1 MDINVGIFSRER
13 IEAVFHGEF
22 TDNRGSSVSGE
33 TIITHPDVYTPASA
47 DSYFELKDVTIG
59 IQFHWQRNEKQSFKG
74 SLSIILDE
82 NGLLTAVNTLD
93 IEEYLC
99 SVISSEMSGTSL
111 LELLKAHAVISRSW
125 AMRKILERRKLQSEH
140 CNSCNP
146 NVSTDSEGRHIAW
159 YGAQPHTLFD
169 VCADDHCQR
178 YYGNTRASDPKVAE
192 AVKATAG
199 MVLMHNGEIC
209 DCRYH
214 KCCGGRTERYDV
226 CWEDKDIPYLKSVED
241 DYCGRASDTV
251 LRQMLNDYDFA
262 TKDYH
267 DWCVNYSA
275 EELSNIIRER
285 SGIDFG
291 DIINLEP
298 LKRGD
303 SGRIYELRITGSKRT
318 MVIGKELEIRKWLS
332 KSHLYSS
339 AFDVTRTPDGGFSLQ
354 GKGWGHGVGLCQIGA
369 AVMATEGKNYLD
381 ILSYYY
387 YEKEIRLGM
396 GADTLFC

>member
-22 TDNRGSSVSGE
+22 TDSRGTSVSGD
-33 TIITHPDVYTPASA
+33 TIITHPDVYTPATA

-125 AMRKILERRKLQSEH
+125 AMRKILERCKLQSEH

-192 AVKATAG
+192 AVKATEG

-226 CWEDKDIPYLKSVED
+226 CWEDKVIPYLKSVED

-275 EELSNIIRER
+275 EELSNIICER

-339 AFDVTRTPDGGFSLQ
+339 AFDVTRTPDGGFLLK

-369 AVMATEGKNYLD
+369 AVMAAEGHGFTE
-381 ILSYYY
+381 ILNYYY
-387 YEKEIRLGM
+387 KHT
-396 GADTLFC
+396 TLVNR

>member
-1 MDINVGIFSRER
+1 MDINVGIFNRDR

-22 TDNRGSSVSGE
+22 RDSRGARVSGE
-33 TIITHPDVYTPASA
+33 RIITAPDVFTPTTA
-47 DSYFELKDVTIG
+47 DAYFELKDVTIG
-59 IQFHWQRNEKQSFKG
+59 IQFHWQRNENQCFKG
-74 SLSIILDE
+74 ALSIIPSG
-82 NGLLTAVNTLD
+82 NGLLTAVNIID
-93 IEEYLC
+93 IEEYLE

-111 LELLKAHAVISRSW
+111 IELLKAHAIISRSW
-125 AMRKILERRKLQSEH
+125 AMRKVLERKALQCEQANN
-140 CNSCNP
+140 CDP
-146 NVSTDSEGRHIAW
+146 NVSIDSDGRHIAW

-209 DCRYH
+209 DCRFH

-226 CWEDKDIPYLKSVED
+226 CWEDKDIPYLRSVED
-241 DYCGRASDTV
+241 DYCGRASDAV
-251 LRQMLNDYDFA
+251 LKQMLNDYDFA
-262 TKDYH
+262 TKGYH
-267 DWCVNYSA
+267 DWSVHYSA
-275 EELSNIIRER
+275 KELSDIIRER

-291 DIINLEP
+291 MIEALEP

-303 SGRIYELRITGSKRT
+303 SNRIYELRITGSKQT

-332 KSHLYSS
+332 RSHLYSS
-339 AFDVTRTPDGGFSLQ
+339 SFDVVRTSDGGFTLN

-369 AVMATEGKNYLD
+369 AVMAAEGHNFAE
-381 ILSYYY
+381 ILNYYY
-387 YEKEIRLGM
+387 KHT
-396 GADTLFC
+396 TLVNR